1 MGRNETIALL
11 DSALAL
17 AGRESC
23 RAFFLAG
30 WWRDMAVLRQLIGED
45 GRIVADIT
53 PEETQRITGLLLCHP
68 QADPPPAAEAVFQL
82 TYELLNT
89 LYPRD
94 DQD

>member
-1 MGRNETIALL
+1 
-11 DSALAL
+11 
-17 AGRESC
+17 
-23 RAFFLAG
+23 
-30 WWRDMAVLRQLIGED
+30 MAVLRQLIGDD

-53 PEETQRITGLLLCHP
+53 PEETQRIRGLLLCHP
-68 QADPPPAAEAVFQL
+68 QTDPPPTAAAVFQL